1 MGMPIQNEG
10 KIISFGQGNLLLTFT
25 ILSFVT
31 WRLFPYNVYD
41 YIEKSLFYVVK
52 NKETKESQ
60 FSPQKHLLR
69 MSSGAEIPLQLPFF
83 SHCDWGSVYHYFN
96 YSSYILTS
104 LISKDT
110 SILMKKYFI

>member
-1 MGMPIQNEG
+1 MPIQNEG
-10 KIISFGQGNLLLTFT
+10 KRISFGQGNLLLTFT

-41 YIEKSLFYVVK
+41 YIEKSLFYIVES
-52 NKETKESQ
+52 KETEESQ
-60 FSPQKHLLR
+60 FFPQKHLLR
-69 MSSGAEIPLQLPFF
+69 MSSGAEIPLQLPSF
-83 SHCDWGSVYHYFN
+83 SHWDWGSVYHYFN
-96 YSSYILTS
+96 HSSYVLTS